1 VAEAKGNHWVY
12 FFGEGKADGHAG
24 MRDLLGGKGADLA
37 EMSRLGI
44 PVPPGFTI
52 TSDACLRYFQEGDR
66 LPEGLLPEIEA
77 ALARLEKLTLRRF
90 GDPQNPLLVSVRSG
104 ARSSMPGMMDTIL
117 NLGLSFETTAGLASL
132 TENRRFAWDCFR
144 RLIQMYAD
152 VVLGVEKGL
161 FEKALEEA
169 RKRRGVAEDSLLPAE
184 DLENL
189 SRRYLAIVKE
199 AGGVD
204 FPLDPKQQLLGAVG
218 AVFRSWH
225 NDRAITYRK
234 LHRIPD
240 DWGTAVNVQ
249 TMVFGNR
256 GESSATGVA
265 FTRDPATGEN
275 RHYGE
280 YLLNAQGED
289 VVAGI
294 RTPRPLSRRPGP
306 SELPSLEET
315 MPEMHR
321 QLEQIFSRLES
332 HYKDMLDI
340 EFTVEEG
347 KLYILQSRRG
357 KRTGFASVRC
367 AVEMVEEGLID
378 PPTAV
383 TRVEPEQLVQ
393 LLAPIFEPAA
403 KQQALSDGRLL
414 ARGLNAGPGAASGKV
429 ALSAGR
435 VVEMAAKGEKV
446 LLVRVET
453 SPEDIAG
460 MAAAEGI
467 LTARGGMTSHA
478 AVVARGMGKICVVG
492 CSDLTVDEE
501 RRTLRFRQRE
511 IREGE
516 PLSID
521 GTTGEVMLGSLP
533 TIPSEIIQVLVSRSL
548 PREQSLVYR
557 QFCTLLEW
565 ADKVRTLGVRTNA
578 DTPTDA
584 RVARAFGAAGIGLCR
599 TEHMFFG
606 ADRILAVREM
616 ILSDTEEERR
626 RALAKL
632 LPMQRSDFSGIF
644 HEMEGFP
651 VTIRLLDPPLHEFLP
666 RERAALE
673 EIAAEMGVGVERLS
687 DKVESLHEFNPML
700 GHRGCRLGITYP
712 EIYEVQVRAIFEAA
726 GAMIR
731 EGRKVLP
738 EVMIP
743 LVGITEEYRRL
754 AAMVKRVGEQVMK
767 EMGCKI
773 GYHSGTMIEV
783 PRACLLAEEIGAE
796 AEFFSFGTN
805 DLTQLGFGFSRDDA
819 GVYLP
824 SYVEKGILPHDPF
837 QSLDQEGIGALVRLA
852 VEGGRKGNPALKI
865 GICGEHGG
873 DPGSIDFFHRAGLNY
888 VSCSPYR
895 VPVARLAAARA
906 ALSHPR

>member
-1 VAEAKGNHWVY
+1 VPETRQHPWVY
-12 FFGEGKADGHAG
+12 FFGEGKADGDAG

-37 EMSRLGI
+37 EMTRLGI

-52 TSDACLRYFQEGDR
+52 SSQACLRYFQEGNR
-66 LPEGLLPEIEA
+66 LPEGLSREVEA
-77 ALARLEKLTLRRF
+77 ALERLEKVTRKRF
-90 GDPQNPLLVSVRSG
+90 GDPKNPLLVSVRSG

-117 NLGLSFETTAGLASL
+117 NLGLSHETTAGLASL
-132 TENRRFAWDCFR
+132 TGDRRFAWDCFR
-144 RLIQMYAD
+144 RLIQMYSD
-152 VVLGVEKGL
+152 VVLGVDKSL
-161 FEKALEEA
+161 FEKCLEEA
-169 RKRRGVAEDSLLPAE
+169 RARRGVGEDSLLTGD
-184 DLENL
+184 DLEQL
-189 SRRYLAIVKE
+189 SRRYLGIVKE
-199 AGGVD
+199 VAGLD
-204 FPLDPKQQLLGAVG
+204 FPLDPRQQLLGAVG
-218 AVFRSWH
+218 AVFGSWN

-256 GESSATGVA
+256 GETSATGVA
-265 FTRDPATGEN
+265 FTRDPATGER

-280 YLLNAQGED
+280 YLPNAQGED

-294 RTPRPLSRRPGP
+294 RTPRPLSRRAEAA
-306 SELPSLEET
+306 SLPSLEET
-315 MPEMHR
+315 LPEIHA
-321 QLEQIFSRLES
+321 QLKQIFSRLEA

-347 KLYILQSRRG
+347 KLFILQSRRG

-383 TRVEPEQLVQ
+383 SRVEPEQLVQ

-403 KQQALSDGRLL
+403 KRVALQEGRLL

-429 ALSAGR
+429 ALSAEQ

-460 MAAAEGI
+460 MAAAQGI

-501 RRTLRFRQRE
+501 KRILRFRGTE
-511 IREGE
+511 IPEGE

-521 GTTGEVMLGSLP
+521 GTTGEVIRGSLP
-533 TIPSEIIQVLVSRSL
+533 TIPSEIIQVLVDRTL
-548 PREQSLVYR
+548 PREQSQVYHHFSR
-557 QFCTLLEW
+557 LLDW

-584 RVARAFGAAGIGLCR
+584 RVARAFGAGGIGLCR

-606 ADRILAVREM
+606 NDRIPAVREM
-616 ILSDTEEERR
+616 ILSESEAERR

-632 LPMQRSDFSGIF
+632 LPMQRKDFFEIF
-644 HEMEGFP
+644 REMEGLP

-666 RERAALE
+666 RERAALD
-673 EIAAEMGVGVERLS
+673 EIAADMGVSVDRLWN
-687 DKVESLHEFNPML
+687 KVESLHEFNPML
-700 GHRGCRLGITYP
+700 GHRGCRLGVTFP

-726 GAMIR
+726 GALIK

-743 LVGITEEYRRL
+743 LVGIVEEYRRL
-754 AAMVKRVGEQVMK
+754 ASMVNRVGEQVMG
-767 EMGCKI
+767 ETGRRI
-773 GYHSGTMIEV
+773 DYHTGTMIEI
-783 PRACLLAEEIGAE
+783 PRACLVAEDIGRL

-805 DLTQLGFGFSRDDA
+805 DLTQMGFGFSRDDA
-819 GVYLP
+819 GVFLP
-824 SYVEKGILPHDPF
+824 SYVEQGLLPCDPF
-837 QSLDQEGIGALVRLA
+837 QSLDQEGIGALVRMA
-852 VEGGRKGNPALKI
+852 VEGGRRGNPRLKV

-873 DPGSIDFFHRAGLNY
+873 DPASIQFFHRTGLDY

-906 ALSHPR
+906 ALDFPR